1 MRRLLRFFGP
11 RLLLALG
18 VVVPVSATVID
29 FEAQAAGRGGNL
41 TGIPDSPLT
50 IGIATFTGGELLN
63 AEVGLNVDQT
73 GVYATEGLFGSGET
87 NPLVIQFAGPVSN
100 FTVFI
105 ANGDDVRN
113 YTVSDNL
120 GDSVTMSL
128 ASAGGLGAGTF
139 SLAGSGLTTVNITS
153 ANADAWDFAV
163 DNVTFTEAASV
174 LEPRPLLLLGGGL
187 AVLGWWRRQKVLH
200 R

>member
-1 MRRLLRFFGP
+1 MS
-11 RLLLALG
+11 G
-18 VVVPVSATVID
+18 V
-29 FEAQAAGRGGNL
+29 
-41 TGIPDSPLT
+41 
-50 IGIATFTGGELLN
+50 
-63 AEVGLNVDQT
+63 
-73 GVYATEGLFGSGET
+73 
-87 NPLVIQFAGPVSN
+87 
-100 FTVFI
+100 
-105 ANGDDVRN
+105 

-174 LEPRPLLLLGGGL
+174 PEPQPILLLGAGL
-187 AVLGWWRRQKVLH
+187 AVLGWWRRRRSVG